1 EGVVAQLAILKA
13 GGAWLSLDPDYPD
26 ERLAFML
33 EDAAPVALLTLSALA
48 GRLPAAVPVLLLDA
62 ADPTEDAQPEG
73 NPLVPGLT
81 ARHLACVYYTSGS
94 TGRPKGV
101 MVEHRSV
108 VNLAL
113 NVPDSTVRADDCVAH
128 CANAAFD
135 AATWEIWCTLLNG
148 ARLCIISQHV
158 LLDLARFHDRLIEE
172 KVTTLW
178 LTVGLFNEVLDDLM
192 PAFGQLRC
200 LMVGGDALDVNK
212 IRQLLNADT
221 APQQLIN
228 GYGPTETTTFAAM
241 HHITALP
248 EGAASVPIGRPIA
261 NTRAYLLDSRGQLVP
276 RGVTG
281 ELYIGGVGVA
291 RGYLNRPDLT
301 AERFLVDPFSDVPDA
316 RMYRTGDLARWL
328 PDGTLEYLGRND
340 QQVKIRGF
348 RIEPGEIEAALTR
361 CDGVREAVVVVR
373 EDAPGDRRLVAYLL
387 AHEAQMLVPAEL
399 RRQLA
404 GQLPDYMLPAAFVTL
419 DGFPLTP
426 NGKLDRAA
434 LPAPDDSAVAERAYR
449 PPQGPVE
456 EALAGIWQELL
467 GLERV
472 GRDDN
477 FFELGG
483 HSLLGITLST
493 RLREHDLTLPVRAI
507 FTAPVL
513 ADMARAIGD
522 NTDDVAVPDNRIPDG
537 CGAITPEMLP
547 LVTLTQEEINIV
559 VSTIPGGA
567 KNLQDIY
574 PLAPLQSGI
583 FFHHLQ
589 QQEGDAYLLD
599 SLMAFDSRARLDAF
613 LAALQQVVDRHDVLR
628 TAFCW
633 QALAEPVQVVWR
645 QAALRTDIFVPDDS
659 DDVMT
664 QLRAH
669 TDPRRH
675 RMDLTRAPLVALD
688 ATHERQQDR
697 WLLSLRFHHLIGD
710 HLTLAQV
717 MGEVTA
723 ILEGQSDTLLP
734 PVPYRNF
741 VARARS
747 VPDAVHEAFFRGQL
761 AGVDTPTAPFALLD
775 VQSDGDDVR
784 EAVLPL
790 PDELAHALR
799 QQAMCLGVSPS
810 TLFHLA
816 WALVLAHTSGRDDV
830 VTGTVLLGRMQNGD
844 NLEQAIGLFI
854 NTLPMRLN
862 LAGLGARDA
871 AL

>member
-1 EGVVAQLAILKA
+1 
-13 GGAWLSLDPDYPD
+13 
-26 ERLAFML
+26 M
-33 EDAAPVALLTLSALA
+33 
-48 GRLPAAVPVLLLDA
+48 
-62 ADPTEDAQPEG
+62 
-73 NPLVPGLT
+73 
-81 ARHLACVYYTSGS
+81 
-94 TGRPKGV
+94 
-101 MVEHRSV
+101 
-108 VNLAL
+108 
-113 NVPDSTVRADDCVAH
+113 
-128 CANAAFD
+128 
-135 AATWEIWCTLLNG
+135 
-148 ARLCIISQHV
+148 
-158 LLDLARFHDRLIEE
+158 
-172 KVTTLW
+172 
-178 LTVGLFNEVLDDLM
+178 
-192 PAFGQLRC
+192 
-200 LMVGGDALDVNK
+200 
-212 IRQLLNADT
+212 
-221 APQQLIN
+221 
-228 GYGPTETTTFAAM
+228 
-241 HHITALP
+241 
-248 EGAASVPIGRPIA
+248 
-261 NTRAYLLDSRGQLVP
+261 
-276 RGVTG
+276 
-281 ELYIGGVGVA
+281 
-291 RGYLNRPDLT
+291 
-301 AERFLVDPFSDVPDA
+301 
-316 RMYRTGDLARWL
+316 
-328 PDGTLEYLGRND
+328 
-340 QQVKIRGF
+340 
-348 RIEPGEIEAALTR
+348 
-361 CDGVREAVVVVR
+361 
-373 EDAPGDRRLVAYLL
+373 
-387 AHEAQMLVPAEL
+387 
-399 RRQLA
+399 
-404 GQLPDYMLPAAFVTL
+404 
-419 DGFPLTP
+419 
-426 NGKLDRAA
+426 
-434 LPAPDDSAVAERAYR
+434 
-449 PPQGPVE
+449 
-456 EALAGIWQELL
+456 L

-507 FTAPVL
+507 FTAPML

-567 KNLQDIY
+567 ENLQDIY

-688 ATHERQQDR
+688 AAHERQQDR

-741 VARARS
+741 VARARN
-747 VPDAVHEAFFRGQL
+747 VPDAVHEAFFHGQL

-784 EAVLPL
+784 EAVL
-790 PDELAHALR
+790 
-799 QQAMCLGVSPS
+799 
-810 TLFHLA
+810 
-816 WALVLAHTSGRDDV
+816 
-830 VTGTVLLGRMQNGD
+830 
-844 NLEQAIGLFI
+844 
-854 NTLPMRLN
+854 
-862 LAGLGARDA
+862 
-871 AL
+871 